1 MIPDDIMKTARKL
14 YTLLFQ
20 GPEMDVVNAFAR
32 ALLAEREANAAR
44 IGKIEALCTQHAEA
58 RSALSTDL
66 LSALNKLAA
75 FRAIEEAFLA
85 ERQSQAARIAAL
97 EVERD
102 KAKADADL
110 CATEWAAEI
119 KARNNQRE
127 FFKGIAE
134 RNDKLEALLK
144 EAVMLLRSAVAPMA
158 AYPADGPNAEEVL
171 RRGDRIEEFLAK
183 TAART
188 VAEKLKGAGE

>member
-1 MIPDDIMKTARKL
+1 MNEIPDDIMKAAQDLSLTGCDCNEDEAQICGYVRGCL
-14 YTLLFQ
+14 CTLQ
-20 GPEMDVVNAFAR
+20 EQAIAR

-44 IGKIEALCTQHAEA
+44 IGKIEALCTRHAEA

-66 LSALNKLAA
+66 LSALDKLAA

-85 ERQSQAARIAAL
+85 ERQAQADRIAA
-97 EVERD
+97 
-102 KAKADADL
+102 
-110 CATEWAAEI
+110 
-119 KARNNQRE
+119 
-127 FFKGIAE
+127 
-134 RNDKLEALLK
+134 LEALLK

-183 TAART
+183 TAARA
-188 VAEKLKGAGE
+188 VAEKLKGAGA